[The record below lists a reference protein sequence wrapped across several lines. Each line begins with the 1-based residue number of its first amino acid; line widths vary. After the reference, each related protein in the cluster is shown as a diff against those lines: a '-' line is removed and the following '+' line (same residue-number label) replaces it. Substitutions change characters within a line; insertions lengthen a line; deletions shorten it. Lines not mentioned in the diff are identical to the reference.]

1 MATHSSVFAWKI
13 PWPEEPGGLQSMG
26 SGIRHDLGTEQQQW
40 WPCDRVWLHFLRFAD
55 NFKPHPSS
63 SPLSNPI
70 GNPDALSF
78 RAMEQS
84 RPCLSLGNLSLV
96 PLLTTV
102 KSRASLWSSIFFL
115 LRPACKACPV
125 LPRYTYHVSNNKSS
139 IPSSS
144 VYDIINL
151 NVETKFWVRNCHTLA
166 EWSQQT
172 LNKISYIIIKIRK
185 LAFIHLDY
193 LTYKPFQISSF
204 APIMVLKPKKILN
217 DIIGQRA
224 CICISFSWNSPRV
237 FPRLSRH
244 WRLEEYCSATL

>member
-1 MATHSSVFAWKI
+1 MTTHSSVLAWKI

-40 WPCDRVWLHFLRFAD
+40 RPCDRVWLHFLRFAD

-63 SPLSNPI
+63 SPLSNQI

-84 RPCLSLGNLSLV
+84 RPCSPCLSLGNLSLV
-96 PLLTTV
+96 PFLTTM
-102 KSRASLWSSIFFL
+102 KSWASLWSSIFFL
-115 LRPACKACPV
+115 LRPAWEACPV

-151 NVETKFWVRNCHTLA
+151 NVETKFWVRNYHTLA

-185 LAFIHLDY
+185 LALY
-193 LTYKPFQISSF
+193 TL
-204 APIMVLKPKKILN
+204 
-217 DIIGQRA
+217 II
-224 CICISFSWNSPRV
+224 
-237 FPRLSRH
+237 
-244 WRLEEYCSATL
+244 